1 MAHAPPPEEDTPA
14 AADPGG
20 GASAGASAEEIAPG
34 VRVSA
39 YSAGVR
45 ALAALLQIAA
55 ALNVLYVAAHVVYD
69 IAEGARSAPPFA
81 IAMGLAVFSGA
92 PLLAA
97 ALLRRVF
104 EAKVEPR
111 PGLLLLTLRRERF
124 EIPLASITAVRPLR
138 LPFPGPGVAF
148 VMVSGGL
155 FRYRL
160 LLSDPST
167 LLSALGG
174 ALPSAKSALGH
185 PAVAYAAAKART
197 PRSLAFWLVKFGILP
212 LIIAVILFRLHQYI
226 VYGGPFGQYHM
237 FGLGPYLGAFAAAW
251 AGTLGVLLLYAGIW
265 RFVAEISA
273 YLLTWAIRARAPV
286 IRRAVEIVCQAA
298 YFVLAP
304 AYVAFRLLL

>member
-14 AADPGG
+14 ADPSG
-20 GASAGASAEEIAPG
+20 GASEEAEAGEPAPG

-39 YSAGVR
+39 YAAGIR
-45 ALAALLQIAA
+45 ALAALFQIAA
-55 ALNVLYVAAHVVYD
+55 GLNVLYVAAHVVYD
-69 IAEGARSAPPFA
+69 IVEGARTAPPFA

-97 ALLRRVF
+97 ALLRRLF
-104 EAKVEPR
+104 ASSVEQK

-138 LPFPGPGVAF
+138 LPLPGPGVAL
-148 VMVSGGL
+148 VMVSGRL

-160 LLSDPST
+160 LLSDPSA
-167 LLSALGG
+167 LLSSLSG

-185 PAVAYAAAKART
+185 PAVAYAAARARSS
-197 PRSLAFWLVKFGILP
+197 RGLSFWVAKFGVLP

-251 AGTLGVLLLYAGIW
+251 AGTLGGLLLYAGIW
-265 RFVAEISA
+265 RFVTEIPA
-273 YLLTWAIRARAPV
+273 YLLTWAMPARAPV
-286 IRRAVEIVCQAA
+286 IRRAVEIVCQTA